1 MRFCKMDASNDIWF
15 PKYCHYFSKFV
26 IIFKKAAKT
35 IKDGPIKGL
44 FFFLILRVIKNT
56 EFHTTDREE
65 ILSLRGQGRM

>member
-1 MRFCKMDASNDIWF
+1 M
-15 PKYCHYFSKFV
+15 

-44 FFFLILRVIKNT
+44 FFFLILRVIKNI